1 MSGKIACLLAVG
13 IAVGGASLATMPA
26 NAKTDLAKE
35 RATAATHA
43 GLAAKAKD
51 MKGTQ
56 MHLHHVVNCLVGPKG
71 QGFDAKELD
80 PCKGQG
86 NGVIPDATDS
96 RQKATFTQALQ
107 KASAGLKQTDMSA
120 AQKDAQEAQALLRKS
135 E

>member
-1 MSGKIACLLAVG
+1 MSGKFACLLAVG
-13 IAVGGASLATMPA
+13 IAVGGASLAPTPA
-26 NAKTDLAKE
+26 HAEADLAKE

-43 GLAAKAKD
+43 GLAAKAKN
-51 MKGTQ
+51 MKATQ

-71 QGFDAKELD
+71 QGFDAKELN

-86 NGVIPDATDS
+86 NGVIPDTTDAK
-96 RQKATFTQALQ
+96 QKSTFNQALQ

-120 AQKDAQEAQALLRKS
+120 AQQDAQEAQALLSKG